1 MKKNSVILLALL
13 LNAPLALA
21 ADSTHP
27 SEPAPATAKTD
38 APKEPL
44 SFFLTSKGLGKGAD
58 LGGLAGADAHC
69 QQLAEAAGSV
79 NKIWR
84 AYLSTQTLDGQA
96 AINARDRIGTGPWYN
111 AKGVLVAR
119 DVAHLHGDTID
130 LARLGNNLSR
140 TTALTEKNETV
151 KGAGDKPNQH
161 DILTGSQPDG
171 RAFADAADHTCHN
184 YTSSAA
190 EGSAQVGHF
199 DRTGGGNISWNSAHA
214 SKGCGQENLEKTGGA
229 GLFYC
234 FAINS

>member
-1 MKKNSVILLALL
+1 MKKNSIILLALL
-13 LNAPLALA
+13 LNTQLALA
-21 ADSTHP
+21 ADLTHP
-27 SEPAPATAKTD
+27 SDPAPPAAKAD

-69 QQLAEAAGSV
+69 QQLAEAAGSI
-79 NKIWR
+79 NKTWH
-84 AYLSTQTLDGQA
+84 AYLSTQALDGQPA
-96 AINARDRIGTGPWYN
+96 VNARDRIGTGPWYN

-140 TTALTEKNETV
+140 TTALTENNEAV
-151 KGAGDKPNQH
+151 NGAGSKPNQH
-161 DILTGSQPDG
+161 DILTGSLPDG
-171 RAFADAADHTCHN
+171 RTFADAADHTCSN

-234 FAINS
+234 FAIN